1 MVLKIKNGFYL
12 SMMRLKVF
20 SIITL
25 FCLPVFGQNKT
36 SFKVEVDDSLNQ
48 NEETEVN
55 IYHPIYGL
63 IKKEKIGNS
72 FEINLENYPATIYF
86 YVEGLPL
93 KEVIIENDQT
103 KFVIISLGEAEELN
117 EVVLNAQKRKVFNL
131 NRLNDYLGT
140 SIYAGKKTE
149 VIQVAQIPANIA
161 SNNARQIYAQISGLN
176 IYQNDDAGIQ
186 LNIGG
191 RGLDPNRTSNF
202 NTRQNGYDISADVL
216 GYPESY
222 YSPPAEA
229 IDEIQIIRGA
239 ASLQYGTQ
247 FGGLINF
254 VLKEPPNKKIDAV
267 IRNTIG
273 SNNQYTN
280 FTSIGGK
287 KNKFSFPY
295 LFFVLI

>member
-1 MVLKIKNGFYL
+1 MERRDFVVKSLNRIKGISCLTPNGAFY
-12 SMMRLKVF
+12 VF
-20 SIITL
+20 PSCKGLIGKKDPNRNERVRVTEY
-25 FCLPVFGQNKT
+25 
-36 SFKVEVDDSLNQ
+36 SFNQ

-63 IKKEKIGNS
+63 IKKEKIGSS
-72 FEINLENYPATIYF
+72 FEIKLEDYPATIYF

-103 KFVIISLGEAEELN
+103 KFVKISLGEAEELN

-176 IYQNDDAGIQ
+176 IYQNDDAGLQ

-216 GYPESY
+216 GYPESL
-222 YSPPAEA
+222 
-229 IDEIQIIRGA
+229 
-239 ASLQYGTQ
+239 SL
-247 FGGLINF
+247 IH
-254 VLKEPPNKKIDAV
+254 I
-267 IRNTIG
+267 
-273 SNNQYTN
+273 
-280 FTSIGGK
+280 
-287 KNKFSFPY
+287 
-295 LFFVLI
+295 